1 MSHSAR
7 QRPTDAPE
15 TWYGEP
21 QHETDVDEEEAI
33 EFERYGEPVHERP
46 SGSFEFVSGIEYYP
60 GRTTPG
66 RKAGRTGRRMATL
79 LLGD

>member
-15 TWYGEP
+15 TWYGRP
-21 QHETDVDEEEAI
+21 QHETDVDEEGSI
-33 EFERYGEPVHERP
+33 EFERYGEPVHEQP
-46 SGSFEFVSGIEYYP
+46 SASFEFVSGIEYYP
-60 GRTTPG
+60 GRATAERTPG
-66 RKAGRTGRRMATL
+66 RTRRRMTTL